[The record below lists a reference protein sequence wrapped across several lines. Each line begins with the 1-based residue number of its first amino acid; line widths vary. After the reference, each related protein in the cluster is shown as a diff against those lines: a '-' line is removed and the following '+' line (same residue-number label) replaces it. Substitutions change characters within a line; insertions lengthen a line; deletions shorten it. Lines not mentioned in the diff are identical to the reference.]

1 MQQHQ
6 INNLGWFD
14 YWSLFFGIVSL
25 IFSVLLFIIPQ
36 QRNIILGALLL
47 SLLSGVIFYYTNKIG
62 NLEKDLKKLKI
73 DINDLNINFTERFN
87 YLRELSDMKLRVT
100 MLEKKRKGQIDLLS
114 LIKLIVAVILVYVI
128 FQVIKS
134 L

>member
-62 NLEKDLKKLKI
+62 NLEKNLKKLKI